1 MLAARTNSQHQQ
13 IIRVLK
19 RRPGSRVRLHR

>member
-1 MLAARTNSQHQQ
+1 MLAARSNSQHQH

-19 RRPGSRVRLHR
+19 RRPSSRVRLQR